1 MDNMNIYDIT
11 SEYDMI
17 CDIDYLEEQNIEVCL
32 DINNKD
38 EINTDEINRLKK
50 ENKKKDILIRELI
63 NHINNKIRKN

>member
-17 CDIDYLEEQNIEVCL
+17 CDIDYLEEQNIEVSL
-32 DINNKD
+32 DIN
-38 EINTDEINRLKK
+38 NTDEINRLKK

-63 NHINNKIRKN
+63 NHINNKIRKID

>member
-17 CDIDYLEEQNIEVCL
+17 CDIDYLEKNIEFCL
-32 DINNKD
+32 EKNN
-38 EINTDEINRLKK
+38 IDEINRLKK

>member
-17 CDIDYLEEQNIEVCL
+17 CDIDYLEEENIEVCL
-32 DINNKD
+32 DIN
-38 EINTDEINRLKK
+38 NTDEINRLKK

-63 NHINNKIRKN
+63 NHINNKIKKID